1 MSVCLKVFNDTVGL
15 CPCPFSTKSP
25 LKPRRHPSSKWA
37 ASKNGAQKRLQLEFW
52 GARKMLT
59 RLAETTQACFKHFKS
74 KCDSR
79 WLKLHHAS
87 WLRPRHFFPSA
98 QAPIPAQTES
108 PVANGGPSRKV
119 RGIAERLSCN
129 QTDKDW
135 RVPCKP
141 AIPRSFAVERVLAAD
156 VSNDIEKPSDSPP
169 LCIKWY
175 PILIN
180 DIDLRKWSEAHRGAF
195 QANVGFLQANEPQ
208 SFFSGSAAPICC
220 RMNLSWRTKHNC
232 TNFFRMMSGQA
243 SHLMGCHGFASKCG
257 QEGCAVSWITRNIQ
271 QPDMRVCIIVS
282 KQSKWQLPRD
292 CSGVWFSVAY
302 FKATAPRVNWIILR
316 SIWWGLLGKSR

>member
-1 MSVCLKVFNDTVGL
+1 
-15 CPCPFSTKSP
+15 
-25 LKPRRHPSSKWA
+25 
-37 ASKNGAQKRLQLEFW
+37 
-52 GARKMLT
+52 MLT

-135 RVPCKP
+135 RVPRKP

-169 LCIKWY
+169 LFIQWY

-180 DIDLRKWSEAHRGAF
+180 DIDLRNWSEAHRGAF

-220 RMNLSWRTKHNC
+220 RMNLSWRTRHNC
-232 TNFFRMMSGQA
+232 TSFFRMMSGQP
-243 SHLMGCHGFASKCG
+243 SYGMPWI
-257 QEGCAVSWITRNIQ
+257 CADRKDAQSPGSPETSYNLTCVSVEWFPNNPNGNCQGTVPTVPEFGSPLRT
-271 QPDMRVCIIVS
+271 S
-282 KQSKWQLPRD
+282 KQQHQESTELSLGQSDGVFLANLDSKYDAILINYVIAA
-292 CSGVWFSVAY
+292 CGVWLCCQGAC
-302 FKATAPRVNWIILR
+302 
-316 SIWWGLLGKSR
+316 